1 MSMPDPESHQWA
13 DNLQAI
19 DRRVIEDTVIDRYRV
34 GRLSHRQVAQAL
46 GLDYWQ
52 TETLLKERGAAL
64 NYSVTDLEAD
74 AATLETILEAR

>member
-1 MSMPDPESHQWA
+1 MSMPDPVSHQWA

-34 GRLSHRQVAQAL
+34 GQLSHRQVAEAL

-52 TETLLKERGAAL
+52 TEILLKERGAAL
-64 NYSVTDLEAD
+64 NYLITDLETD
-74 AATLETILEAR
+74 AATLKTILEAR